1 MNQDQDDA
9 PGTLEEAAEALRA
22 AERSVREA
30 RRRLSAAIVAA
41 YRSGESVP
49 VIASRTGEEPYQVR
63 NLLAAAG
70 ISGRS

>member
-1 MNQDQDDA
+1 MSQDQDDA
-9 PGTLEEAAEALRA
+9 RGTLEEAAEGLRA

-49 VIASRTGEEPYQVR
+49 VIASRAGEEPYLVR

>member
-1 MNQDQDDA
+1 MSQDQDD
-9 PGTLEEAAEALRA
+9 GQRTLEGAAEALRA

-49 VIASRTGEEPYQVR
+49 VIASRTGEEAYQVR

-70 ISGRS
+70 VSRRS